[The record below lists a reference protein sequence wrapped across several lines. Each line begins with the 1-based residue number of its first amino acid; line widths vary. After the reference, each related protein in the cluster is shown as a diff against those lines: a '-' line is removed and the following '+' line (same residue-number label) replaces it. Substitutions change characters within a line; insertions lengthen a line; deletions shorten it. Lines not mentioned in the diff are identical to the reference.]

1 MDISNSPV
9 AVVIFLFTLGIS
21 LYALYGNQSL
31 YHKWILSPYQV
42 VNNKKY
48 IQLFTSGFLH
58 ADVMHLIFNMLTFY
72 FFAFKLE
79 MIVGS
84 IVFSI
89 IYLGSLLTGNL
100 FTVWKKKND
109 YGYGSVGASGA
120 ISGVLFSYILFFPTS
135 TLMIFPI
142 PFPIPSWLFGLLYL
156 GWTYYASRHSYDMI
170 NHYAHLFGAIGGIV
184 ITILFIPEVISS
196 FINQLFY

>member
-9 AVVIFLFTLGIS
+9 AVIIFLFTLGIS
-21 LYALYGNQSL
+21 LYALYGNQKL
-31 YHKWILSPYQV
+31 YYTWILNPYQV

-48 IQLFTSGFLH
+48 LQLLTSGFLH

-79 MIVGS
+79 MIIGS
-84 IVFSI
+84 FMFFVT
-89 IYLGSLLTGNL
+89 YLGSLIAGNL
-100 FTVWKKKND
+100 YTVWKKKDD
-109 YGYGSVGASGA
+109 YNYGSVGASGA

-135 TLMIFPI
+135 SLMIFPV

-156 GWTYYASRHSYDMI
+156 AWTYYASRHSYDII

-184 ITILFIPEVISS
+184 ITLLSNPMVINTFIE
-196 FINQLFY
+196 QLF

>member
-1 MDISNSPV
+1 MDISSSPV
-9 AVVIFLFTLGIS
+9 AIVIFIFTLAVS
-21 LYALYGNQSL
+21 LYAMYANQGLY
-31 YHKWILSPYQV
+31 YKWILNPYQV

-48 IQLFTSGFLH
+48 IQLITSGFLH
-58 ADVMHLIFNMLTFY
+58 ADIMHLIFNMLTFY

-89 IYLGSLLTGNL
+89 IYFVSLLAGNL
-100 FTVWKKKND
+100 FTVWKKKDD
-109 YGYGSVGASGA
+109 YNYGSVGASGA

-135 TLMIFPI
+135 SLMIFPI
-142 PFPIPSWLFGLLYL
+142 PFPIPSWLFGIIYL

-170 NHYAHLFGAIGGIV
+170 NHYAHLFGAIGGII
-184 ITILFIPEVISS
+184 ITLLFYPSVISM
-196 FINQLFY
+196 FMEQLF